1 MGKKLNTLTQEQAE
15 KIWDGRPKLPEK
27 KILTFAHKQVFVNE
41 QYFFKHKECGHRYGY
56 CTACGKDVQIDIEN
70 MRLWTDKHAA
80 CRSARHN
87 DTVCCPAC
95 GHEVL
100 RDGWQRDGPA
110 AVLDR
115 ELDNAFASGLRVTEV
130 FAYPEFENRVEAI
143 LCRRFGTLNPVG
155 NLDLLDDT
163 ERSLSLIHI

>member
-80 CRSARHN
+80 CRYAAP
-87 DTVCCPAC
+87 PA
-95 GHEVL
+95 GTKSKSKTPGV
-100 RDGWQRDGPA
+100 
-110 AVLDR
+110 AVVSWSTR
-115 ELDNAFASGLRVTEV
+115 QW
-130 FAYPEFENRVEAI
+130 
-143 LCRRFGTLNPVG
+143 
-155 NLDLLDDT
+155 
-163 ERSLSLIHI
+163 